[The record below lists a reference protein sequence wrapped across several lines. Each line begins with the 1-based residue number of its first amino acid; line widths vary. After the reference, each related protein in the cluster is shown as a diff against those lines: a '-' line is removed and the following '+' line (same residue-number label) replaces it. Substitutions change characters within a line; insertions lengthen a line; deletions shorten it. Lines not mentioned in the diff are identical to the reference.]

1 MNKSVGSVKV
11 LLHRARRK
19 LAEVLPTN
27 GTH

>member
-19 LAEVLPTN
+19 LAEVLPANDTN
-27 GTH
+27 